1 MLTSQELMD
10 RFGIAKNYALSKR
23 LKPLK
28 DALGVTQL
36 HEKIDI
42 DTTTQWVFKPEY
54 EQIVLDYLETGTLP
68 PLPPILEPSPETP
81 PETALAPAPHLA
93 LVEQPLPTDF
103 TSGQITPIAQTVAA
117 HPLVTVEFA
126 DLTYDR
132 PQSDTQALERQ
143 TLQAKAISANGAAAI
158 QQFLAEDLKAK
169 LVNAMRQNDHLVAT
183 AQAGAIASGV
193 ESLGKP
199 DPNDQPASA

>member
-36 HEKIDI
+36 HEKIDV
-42 DTTTQWVFKPEY
+42 DDTTQWVFKAEY
-54 EQIVLDYLETGTLP
+54 EHIVLDYLETGALP
-68 PLPPILEPSPETP
+68 AASAIPETP
-81 PETALAPAPHLA
+81 LEPDPAPASHLT
-93 LVEQPLPTDF
+93 VVDRPLPTNF

-132 PQSDTQALERQ
+132 PQSDTQALEFQ

-158 QQFLAEDLKAK
+158 QQFLAEDLKVK

-199 DPNDQPASA
+199 DPSDQAASA